1 LTRSKHF
8 LFLWILLAVVFM
20 ASLILGSGGF
30 IWNIESTMAQLLL
43 VEYRLP
49 AAIMAVLSGAALAVC
64 GLMMQNVFRNPLA
77 GPYVLGISS
86 GASLGIAI
94 VVLAGA
100 SIPAYLGV
108 ASIKPFAAT
117 IGALLMLFLNIAVYS
132 KLRSTV
138 SLLIFG
144 MLAGHF
150 VSAIVEFLQ
159 YMASGSDVRNFVLW
173 GMGNLHTPGW
183 IPHMMIAFMLLGTYT
198 WLRTRHGAMD
208 VYQLGDAYAQSLG
221 LNIHVFRRW
230 MLLLTAVLAGTVTS
244 WCGPLSF
251 VGLVIPHM
259 ARLFLGSALH
269 QHLLPGTVMLGALFM
284 LTAHFCS
291 MLPAAGS
298 NLPVNVVCSIIG
310 APLVMFMLVRN
321 KTMLLEP

>member
-1 LTRSKHF
+1 M
-8 LFLWILLAVVFM
+8 LLAMVFM
-20 ASLILGSGGF
+20 ASLMLGSGGF
-30 IWNIESTMAQLLL
+30 LWNMEVGMARLLL
-43 VEYRLP
+43 MEYRLP
-49 AAIMAVLSGAALAVC
+49 AALMAVLAGASLALC

-94 VVLAGA
+94 VVLAGTG
-100 SIPAYLGV
+100 IPALAGIAPV
-108 ASIKPFAAT
+108 KTFAAVC
-117 IGALLMLFLNIAVYS
+117 GALLMLLVNIAVYS
-132 KLRSTV
+132 KLKSTV

-144 MLAGHF
+144 ILAGHF

-159 YMASGSDVRNFVLW
+159 YMASGSDIRNFVLW

-183 IPHMMIAFMLLGTYT
+183 VPHFVIAFILAGTFVFV
-198 WLRTRHGAMD
+198 RSRHGAMD

-221 LNIHVFRRW
+221 LHIHVFRRW
-230 MLLLTAVLAGTVTS
+230 MMLLTAVLAGTVTS

-259 ARLFLGSALH
+259 ARLLLGTSLH
-269 QHLLPGTVMLGALFM
+269 QFLLHGTILLGALFM

-298 NLPVNVVCSIIG
+298 NLPVNVVCSILG
-310 APLVMFMLVRN
+310 APLVMLMLLRN
-321 KTMLLEP
+321 KNMLLES